1 VQRTVVN
8 VTNTILNLTLTSQ
21 IVVTTFCF

>member
-1 VQRTVVN
+1 
-8 VTNTILNLTLTSQ
+8 LTSQ

>member
-1 VQRTVVN
+1 VLTNVVN